1 MATLYYLILFNFSAT
16 STHSFTGLFTT
27 AALRVQVS
35 TLIHTVSETLYEN
48 IKQIKKKQKK
58 TNKPTTCFFKTF
70 IKKSNIFHSIKLWT
84 NKNLGKAYD
93 VILLQLANYAYRIK

>member
-35 TLIHTVSETLYEN
+35 TLIYTVSETLYEN
-48 IKQIKKKQKK
+48 IKQIKKTKE
-58 TNKPTTCFFKTF
+58 NKPTHNLFFKTF

-93 VILLQLANYAYRIK
+93 VVLLQLANYAYRVK